1 MYDLYFNQ
9 CEKHFQRYLYDLPE
23 AHAALS
29 MWAGWRAKIG
39 LYSPEEVTTVTRTLE
54 TDLLV
59 IGGGATGGGLAWDAA
74 LRGLRV
80 VLAEMGDLATGTS
93 GRYHGLLHSGGR
105 YAVRDPESAKECIDE
120 NMIVRKIAPQAI
132 ENTSGYFVLCP
143 GDDEGYVDQ
152 FMQGCKDAGIETNII
167 SLAQARQKERVLNP
181 ALKMVVEVP
190 DGTCDSW
197 DLLHALQAGGTQ
209 AGAQF
214 LTYHRVEA
222 LHTRDGQIVGARLV
236 DVRKGDVT
244 EVTCRAVVNA
254 AGPWAKDVA
263 ALANCHF
270 NMRLSRGAML
280 AFNIRWVNTVINRL
294 RKPGDGDILVPVGTV
309 SVTGTTSVKTEEPND
324 TRVEAWEV
332 QRILSETEPMTPGI
346 SRARILRAWGGV
358 RPLYDGS
365 SGDGRDVKR
374 TFTLLDHAEDGA
386 AGFYSIVGGKLTTF
400 RLMAEKTLDVV
411 CARLG
416 NTTPCVTAKTVLP
429 NPEAHHNGNGSTHTN
444 LYHELRGRL
453 NALEHG
459 ANPGALVCECEIV
472 TDRQIRDALATGSVN
487 NLHDLRRDLR
497 VGMGP
502 CQGGFCAY
510 RAAAVRH
517 TFLKDTPAHTREL
530 LGDYVER
537 RFGGMKPLLWG
548 HNLRQVMLNEHLYG
562 RVLGLMPA
570 NLTPQPPL
578 QMERGSQDRSE
589 KSSLRAEKGFRGEV
603 KPRVLVIGAGLSGL
617 MAGLAAQET
626 GAVVDIIGMGQ
637 GALTLHPGWVEI
649 GAVDALAQNADH
661 PYHYTHSALADG
673 LDLLREHVA
682 LHEAGGFAITG
693 MGSKR
698 AVAYGAGI
706 HLTPIAADA
715 RLLVVGIEGWRDFYA
730 PLIAD
735 TLTADGM
742 TARAIQIKLPHL
754 GGNFDD
760 WTIDVTRLLDTADG
774 QRQLIEQVKPH
785 LGDAT
790 VVLFPAVLG
799 FDAETPRNIADA
811 LGRPV
816 SEIPTL
822 TPSVPGLRL
831 YYALRKALLD
841 GGARFT
847 VGVQVKSLVVEGGH
861 VVGAV
866 TNTSADRPRT
876 VRADAFILATGG
888 VYGGGL
894 ESDYIGNIVESVAG
908 LPVTHVTPMETWFD
922 HPFTS
927 GEAQAI
933 HRVGVRTDAQMRP
946 LNSDGDVFAANL
958 FACGRLLAG
967 AAPVAEGCTEGVDIA
982 SGALA
987 GKTAVT
993 AVTVV
998 QTQI

>member
-1 MYDLYFNQ
+1 M
-9 CEKHFQRYLYDLPE
+9 
-23 AHAALS
+23 A
-29 MWAGWRAKIG
+29 
-39 LYSPEEVTTVTRTLE
+39 RTLE

-80 VLAEMGDLATGTS
+80 ILAEMGDLATGTS

-105 YAVRDPESAKECIDE
+105 YAVRDPESAQECIDE
-120 NMIVRKIAPQAI
+120 NRIVRKIAPQAI
-132 ENTSGYFVLCP
+132 EDTSGYFVLCP

-152 FMQGCKDAGIETNII
+152 FVQGCKNVGIPADEIP
-167 SLAQARQKERVLNP
+167 LARARAKERVLNP
-181 ALKMVVEVP
+181 ALKLVLEVP

-197 DLLHALQAGGTQ
+197 DLLHALQAGATQ

-222 LHTRDGQIVGARLV
+222 LHVRDGSIVGARLV
-236 DVRKGDVT
+236 DVRGGDVT

-263 ALANCHF
+263 ALAGCNF

-309 SVTGTTSVKTEEPND
+309 SVTGTTSVKTDDPGD
-324 TRVEAWEV
+324 SRVEAWEV

-416 NTTPCVTAKTVLP
+416 NTAACVTATTVLP
-429 NPEAHHNGNGSTHTN
+429 NPEAHHDKTHTN

-459 ANPGALVCECEIV
+459 ENPGALICECEIV
-472 TDRQIRDALATGSVN
+472 TDRQIREALTTGTVN

-517 TFLKDTPAHTREL
+517 TFLKDTPAHTREM
-530 LGDYVER
+530 LGEYIER

-562 RVLGLMPA
+562 RVLGLMPS
-570 NLTPQPPL
+570 LTPHSPPQL
-578 QMERGSQDRSE
+578 ETGLSDGRGMPRPYIP
-589 KSSLRAEKGFRGEV
+589 SSTTSGNTGEIR
-603 KPRVLVIGAGLSGL
+603 PRILVVGAGLSGL
-617 MAGLAAQET
+617 MAGLAAQAQ
-626 GAVVDIIGMGQ
+626 GAVVEVIGMGQ
-637 GALTLHPGWVEI
+637 GALTLHPGWIEVGGVE
-649 GAVDALAQNADH
+649 ALAADENH
-661 PYHYTHSALADG
+661 PYHHTSGSLADG
-673 LDLLREHVA
+673 LALLAQQVG
-682 LHEAGGFAITG
+682 LHEAGGFGITG

-698 AVAYGAGI
+698 PVAFGAGI
-706 HLTPIAADA
+706 HLSPVAADA
-715 RLLVVGIEGWRDFYA
+715 KLLVVGIEGWRDFYA

-735 TLTADGM
+735 ALNADGM
-742 TARAIQIKLPHL
+742 NARAVQIKVPHL

-760 WTIDVTRLLDTADG
+760 WTIDLARYLDTADG
-774 QRQLIEQVKPH
+774 QRTLIDAVKPH
-785 LGDAT
+785 VGDASLI
-790 VVLFPAVLG
+790 LFPAILG
-799 FDAETPRNIADA
+799 FDAETVNRITQA

-831 YYALRKALLD
+831 YHALRKALLA

-847 VGVQVKSLVVEGGH
+847 IGVQVKSLVVENGR

-866 TNTSADRPRT
+866 ANTSAERPRT
-876 VRADAFILATGG
+876 IRADAVVLATGG
-888 VYGGGL
+888 IYGGGL
-894 ESDYIGNIVESVAG
+894 ESDYQGRIVEQVAG
-908 LPVTHVTPMETWFD
+908 LPVAHVPPMEGWFD

-927 GEAQAI
+927 GKPQAI
-933 HRVGVRTDAQMRP
+933 HRIGVRTDDQMRP
-946 LNSDGDVFAANL
+946 LTEAGQLFAANL

-967 AAPVAEGCTEGVDIA
+967 ANPVAEGCTEGVDIA
-982 SGALA
+982 SGTAA
-987 GKTAVT
+987 GMAATRAIMEVAT
-993 AVTVV
+993 TG
-998 QTQI
+998 